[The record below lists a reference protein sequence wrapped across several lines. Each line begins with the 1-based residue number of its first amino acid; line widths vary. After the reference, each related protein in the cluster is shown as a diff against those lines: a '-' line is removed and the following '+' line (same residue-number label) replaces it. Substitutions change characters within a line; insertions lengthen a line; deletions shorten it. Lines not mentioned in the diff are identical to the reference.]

1 MKHSLLPESNAA
13 SHPLQGRIVR
23 REGERGIALLVVLL
37 LSMILIPFASEFAWQ
52 IQLEAKTS
60 INVTDQLLLDN
71 AIDAQREIVLA
82 QIEYESPSNE
92 TDSYD
97 DDWNREEI
105 KSSEM
110 TMGRTIV
117 QLTTTV
123 FDEQG
128 KLNLNI
134 LREGNDETKQIWKKR
149 LAELIRRFRRD
160 TKWDAAPFADE
171 LADDIYKWVN
181 GEIPRGNIPK
191 PNMIDDRTMLVLGEL
206 HFISDR
212 FEKERLLED
221 MREGDE
227 VAPGL
232 HRYVTVYGSGKV
244 NLNTAAMPLLQAIFH
259 LDEDVADRIVEKR
272 GGTVDPDEEIEEED
286 EELEEEEDVASGEP
300 FTDVNEVNQLEGV
313 NLALLNRNKVDLAR
327 DFDVRS
333 NFFGMWITAR
343 TDETRRDEWLAIER
357 VPSSD
362 PNEGLDG
369 FRFLL
374 HEERTD
380 PLEDIPADQ

>member
-1 MKHSLLPESNAA
+1 MAMNPTDDDRRAPRHALA
-13 SHPLQGRIVR
+13 GRVHR
-23 REGERGIALLVVLL
+23 PEGEQGIALLVVLL
-37 LSMILIPFASEFAWQ
+37 LSLILIPFAGEFAWQ

-71 AIDAQREIVLA
+71 AIDAQREVVLA
-82 QIEYESPSNE
+82 QIEYESPNNE

-97 DDWNREEI
+97 DDWNRDEV
-105 KSSEM
+105 KQTDM
-110 TMGRTIV
+110 QMG
-117 QLTTTV
+117 QTTV
-123 FDEQG
+123 QMTTAMFDEQA

-134 LREGNDETKQIWKKR
+134 LREGNDETKQLWKKR
-149 LAELIRRFRRD
+149 LAALIRLYRRD

-181 GEIPRGNIPK
+181 GETPRGNIPK
-191 PNMIDDRTMLVLGEL
+191 PKMIDDRGMIVLGEL

-221 MREGDE
+221 IREGED

-232 HRYVTVYGSGKV
+232 HRYITVYGSGKI
-244 NLNTAAMPLLQAIFH
+244 NLNTAAKPVLQAIFN
-259 LDEDVADRIVEKR
+259 LDQDVADKIIERR
-272 GGTVDPDEEIEEED
+272 GGTVDPDEEFEALDED
-286 EELEEEEDVASGEP
+286 EEEEEEGGGEP
-300 FTDVNEVNQLEGV
+300 FTDVNQVNELDGV

-327 DFDVRS
+327 DFDVRT
-333 NFFGMWITAR
+333 NIFGMWITAK
-343 TDETRRDEWLAIER
+343 TEETRRDEWIVVER

-362 PNEGLDG
+362 PNAGLDG
-369 FRFLL
+369 FRFLI

>member
-1 MKHSLLPESNAA
+1 MTNATPKTA
-13 SHPLQGRIVR
+13 EPAHALVGRVR
-23 REGERGIALLVVLL
+23 RSEGEQGIALLVVLL
-37 LSMILIPFASEFAWQ
+37 LSLILIPFAGEFAWQ

-71 AIDAQREIVLA
+71 AIDAQREVVLA
-82 QIEYESPSNE
+82 QIEYESPNNE

-97 DDWNREEI
+97 DDWNREEV
-105 KSSEM
+105 KQTDM
-110 TMGRTIV
+110 QMGQTVV
-117 QLTTTV
+117 QLSTEM

-128 KLNLNI
+128 KFNLTI
-134 LREGNDETKQIWKKR
+134 LAEGNDETKQIWKKR
-149 LAELIRRFRRD
+149 LADLIRLYRRD
-160 TKWDAAPFADE
+160 TKFDAAPFADE

-181 GEIPRGNIPK
+181 GETPRGNIPRPK
-191 PNMIDDRTMLVLGEL
+191 MIDDSRMVVLGEL

-221 MREGDE
+221 LRDGDDI
-227 VAPGL
+227 APGL
-232 HRYVTVYGSGKV
+232 HRYITVYGSGKI
-244 NLNTAAMPLLQAIFH
+244 NLNTAAKPVLQAIFS
-259 LDEDVADRIVEKR
+259 LDEDVADKIIERR
-272 GGTVDPDEEIEEED
+272 GGTVDPDEEPEEEED
-286 EELEEEEDVASGEP
+286 EDPESDDGGGEP
-300 FTDVNEVNQLEGV
+300 FTDVNQVNELDGV

-327 DFDVRS
+327 DFDVRT
-333 NFFGMWITAR
+333 NVFGMWITGK
-343 TDETRRDEWLAIER
+343 TEETRRDEWIVVER